1 MSIPIV
7 IGGTSDGRFD
17 RVAQL
22 FKAIDDL
29 KAENARLLELL
40 GRLSLEEGNYKFA
53 GTYPTNHYICVY
65 CHEIKGNPHSDDC
78 PWLEA
83 RKVLEER

>member
-1 MSIPIV
+1 MSMPIV
-7 IGGTSDGRFD
+7 IGGTSDGRLD

-29 KAENARLLELL
+29 KAENTRLRELIVRL
-40 GRLSLEEGNYKFA
+40 APADGMFNEFFQCLFCGRNMA
-53 GTYPTNHYICVY
+53 NHAD
-65 CHEIKGNPHSDDC
+65 NC

-83 RKVLEER
+83 RKVLEEEYE